1 LVFIFPHNINNNIHI
16 VGAAIMVASLWALTG
31 LFLFEARRFVP
42 LEKFIVQQSTLQVA
56 VLTYA
61 TAYMYDLPI
70 KNIAQKFAV
79 LGLIIVLKV
88 ATAKSKI
95 CRLSQIFNFSQKN
108 KHS

>member
-1 LVFIFPHNINNNIHI
+1 M
-16 VGAAIMVASLWALTG
+16 VGAAIMVASLWALAG

-42 LEKFIVQQSTLQVA
+42 LEKFIVQQSILQVT

-61 TAYMYDLPI
+61 TAYTYNLPI

-88 ATAKSKI
+88 ATAKSKTYKV
-95 CRLSQIFNFSQKN
+95 SQIFNFYQKN